1 MNGVDICLAQEC
13 VMQKPCALFVIVFSL
28 VLFSFDLS
36 AQTAATKKPVIKP
49 DSIPGYKTMMID
61 GFTLL
66 VHDKVLDP
74 KNSEMF
80 KVKPLEVLDME
91 LKMISAVLAPKPLAL
106 LRNILIWVEWDEQL
120 AMTGKRSCCV
130 LWRHPKAVTP
140 RRYPTT

>member
-1 MNGVDICLAQEC
+1 MRKL
-13 VMQKPCALFVIVFSL
+13 LSLVIILL

-36 AQTAATKKPVIKP
+36 AQPTATKKAVIKP

-91 LKMISAVLAPKPLAL
+91 LKMISAVLSPKPLAL

-120 AMTGKRSCCV
+120 AMSNGRQGNALAVYYGGTKGNYCK
-130 LWRHPKAVTP
+130 KALNHLKLILLLF
-140 RRYPTT
+140 YA

>member
-1 MNGVDICLAQEC
+1 MRKL
-13 VMQKPCALFVIVFSL
+13 LSLVIILL

-36 AQTAATKKPVIKP
+36 GQTTATKKAVIKP

-80 KVKPLEVLDME
+80 KVKPAEFL
-91 LKMISAVLAPKPLAL
+91 
-106 LRNILIWVEWDEQL
+106 
-120 AMTGKRSCCV
+120 
-130 LWRHPKAVTP
+130 
-140 RRYPTT
+140 